1 VASVAPSQ
9 AWLENARFDLTA
21 FFAPALLATLAFV
34 TTVALHVSP
43 LWWLWLWLIV
53 FDGPHMLAGYTRA
66 YGDALSWR
74 TRRGLLLGSFAAFA
88 VGPALLWLS
97 ARWSAPALFT
107 AFLAIMSVYS
117 FHHVV
122 RQHWGFASLYAARAR
137 HKPSRGER
145 YWLYAVC
152 WAPYVAFIFTHPTLR
167 QLAGTPHSL
176 VQLGTWA
183 AYGLAALWLVGIV
196 RQVLRVVRA
205 ARERQAL
212 PGPSYTLL
220 VALFHGLLFFL
231 VARFEPVYP
240 GAVGLD
246 QELMLLGL
254 MSGVFHSGQYI
265 ALVGL
270 YHQRSAQIADAPATW
285 FAGRPWRAVGVLLPF
300 AFLYLGVACA
310 SGVYPGCQLWLEHH
324 LAPGLSVNQLALG
337 LFWGF
342 ALQHYWLDERI
353 WHVRSDARLRRVF
366 GL

>member
-1 VASVAPSQ
+1 MASVAPSQ
-9 AWLENARFDLTA
+9 AWLANARFDLAA

-34 TTVALHVSP
+34 TTVVLHVSP
-43 LWWLWLWLIV
+43 LLWLWLWLIA
-53 FDGPHMLAGYTRA
+53 FDGPHMLAAYTRA

-97 ARWSAPALFT
+97 AVLAAPALFT
-107 AFLAIMSVYS
+107 AFLTLMSVYS

-122 RQHWGFASLYAARAR
+122 RQHWGFTSLYAARAER
-137 HKPSRGER
+137 KPSKADRH
-145 YWLYAVC
+145 WLYAVC
-152 WAPYVAFIFTHPTLR
+152 WAPYVAFIFTHPSLR
-167 QLAGTPHSL
+167 QLAGTPESL
-176 VQLGTWA
+176 AQLGIWA
-183 AYGLAALWLVGIV
+183 AFGLAALWLVGIV
-196 RQVLRVVRA
+196 RLVLRIVRDL
-205 ARERQAL
+205 REPRPLQE
-212 PGPSYTLL
+212 PSYVLL

-240 GAVGLD
+240 GALGLD

-254 MSGVFHSGQYI
+254 MSGMFHSGQYI

-270 YHQRSAQIADAPATW
+270 YHQRSVRSADAPATW
-285 FAGRPWRAVGVLLPF
+285 FAGRPWRAVAVLLPF

-310 SGVYPGCQLWLEHH
+310 TGVYPGCQLWLEQR
-324 LAPGLSVNQLALG
+324 LAPGLGVNQLALG

-353 WHVRSDARLRRVF
+353 WHVRSDARLRHVF